1 MNGPNSRTDRTE
13 KAGRWGDGN
22 RQIRSRASTPFMTT
36 CDAVSRGSH
45 KTTED
50 GTGKV
55 LEEIVAEHSPNLVRD
70 INLQI
75 RDTKEPQ
82 TLYLS
87 F

>member
-1 MNGPNSRTDRTE
+1 
-13 KAGRWGDGN
+13 
-22 RQIRSRASTPFMTT
+22 MTT
-36 CDAVSRGSH
+36 WDAVSRGSH
-45 KTTED
+45 KKTED

-55 LEEIVAEHSPNLVRD
+55 LEEIVAEYSPNLVRD